1 MSGIRRW
8 FPGAVLLIG
17 YGVSFA
23 QTPGTEPAIA
33 AALPGGT
40 VVGSTRAPVASVTT
54 VSTNAEP
61 VAPPKTPAAAAPI
74 VPKTPVP
81 ADAPPSP
88 PALPGVPAD
97 APVNALVP
105 SWSTVG
111 SHSLQNN
118 NCCGPV
124 GGNGPIGQEVYVRY
138 GLTYAQ
144 GNSMLARNLKP
155 GQTAQIGAR
164 TQLFNTEGDAAWA
177 IDAHVA
183 YAFNRGNGANII
195 TLETEPVTIHSM
207 HRTSVGLGLGRDW
220 FLSRPGFILDSWDA
234 NFRLGGDVGGRWG
247 AGHVNF
253 DTPFEVDGYRRRY
266 DVFAQAFG
274 GITATMEIPM
284 GGWTW
289 LIGGRAEADYMW
301 SDLIPRDASFY
312 QYSFMGMLGVRY

>member
-8 FPGAVLLIG
+8 LPGAVLLVG
-17 YGVSFA
+17 FSVSFA
-23 QTPGTEPAIA
+23 QTPGGAPAIV

-40 VVGSTRAPVASVTT
+40 LVGSTGAYSAAVGAIADPVMPLKTA
-54 VSTNAEP
+54 A
-61 VAPPKTPAAAAPI
+61 VAGPI
-74 VPKTPVP
+74 VANSISASETPP
-81 ADAPPSP
+81 PLAPGPHG
-88 PALPGVPAD
+88 LPGD
-97 APVNALVP
+97 APVNALIP
-105 SWSTVG
+105 NWTTVG
-111 SHSLQNN
+111 SNGLQGN

-124 GGNGPIGQEVYVRY
+124 GSDGPIGQEVYVRY
-138 GLTYAQ
+138 GVTYAQ
-144 GNSMLARNLKP
+144 GDSLLARNLKR

-195 TLETEPVTIHSM
+195 TLETEPVSIHSL

-220 FLSRPGFILDSWDA
+220 FLFQPGFILDSWDA
-234 NFRLGGDVGGRWG
+234 NFRLGADLGSRWG

-253 DTPFEVDGYRRRY
+253 DTPFEIGGYRRRY

-274 GITATMEIPM
+274 GLTATMEIPM